1 MSPELDRLCPDCG
14 HKSYGGGS
22 TPRVKNGL
30 VYRRRLCLREA
41 CATEFV
47 VVEGTVTGNPVL
59 AEFLAA
65 YHEVYEPEP
74 KPEPK
79 KELLS

>member
-1 MSPELDRLCPDCG
+1 MSPELDRLCPHCG

-22 TPRVKNGL
+22 TPKVRDGL
-30 VYRRRLCLREA
+30 VYRRRLCLRMS
-41 CATEFV
+41 CGMEFV
-47 VVEGTVTGNPVL
+47 TVEGTLSGNPIL

-65 YHEVYEPEP
+65 YHESFQPDPE
-74 KPEPK
+74 PEPK